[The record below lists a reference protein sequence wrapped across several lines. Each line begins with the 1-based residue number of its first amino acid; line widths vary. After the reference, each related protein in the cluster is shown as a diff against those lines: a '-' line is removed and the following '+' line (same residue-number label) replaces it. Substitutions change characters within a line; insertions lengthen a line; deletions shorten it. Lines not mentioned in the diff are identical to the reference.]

1 MNELQ
6 LGGLMDRKISYI
18 PGSII
23 CFEPNTNQRVAIQ
36 SSRNFAPVIDLQF
49 PVTVPYA
56 RLVGRWIIE
65 CKNNTIYLRE
75 NNSTAQDDRIRI
87 SFQQP
92 DISVRIK
99 CIAAENENL
108 LIHKVR
114 VIDVY
119 PREVGQLKV
128 QTSEVESSTEP
139 SGSEPTRISQPT
151 PQPAPSNDAIV
162 QRLQAELKREKT
174 ITKNLQEI
182 IAGRLDDILR
192 LANENRD
199 SLTESN
205 RTKLQSANALSGEMD
220 RLSQEVDSIN
230 QNIDGM
236 NSNLV
241 NLRRMIQ
248 ERKEEMTRLQAQLDE
263 LSAQKELADLDCDEA
278 SKQLSELKQHLNLDA
293 NTLELL
299 EDGYRL
305 KHGTISKSL
314 SEMEKEIERVEKR
327 IAFILKFRTNFNHV
341 VEDAIFNGDGTILTS
356 DETGGGNSDGI

>member
-1 MNELQ
+1 
-6 LGGLMDRKISYI
+6 MDRIVSYT

-23 CFEPNTNQRVAIQ
+23 NFELNTNQRVAIQ
-36 SSRNFAPVIDLQF
+36 SSRNLAPVIDLQF

-92 DISVRIK
+92 DISVRVNY
-99 CIAAENENL
+99 IAEGNENL

-114 VIDVY
+114 MIDVY

-128 QTSEVESSTEP
+128 QTSEVNSSASP
-139 SGSEPTRISQPT
+139 SDSETTRRPQPT
-151 PQPAPSNDAIV
+151 STDNATV
-162 QRLQAELKREKT
+162 ERLRTELEREKT
-174 ITKNLQEI
+174 TSKHLQDI
-182 IAGRLDDILR
+182 ISARLDDMLR
-192 LANENRD
+192 LANENRQFLSD
-199 SLTESN
+199 EN
-205 RTKLQSANALSGEMD
+205 QNKLQTASTLNGEVD
-220 RLSQEVDSIN
+220 RLTREAEGIN
-230 QNIDGM
+230 QRIDDM
-236 NSNLV
+236 NSNLID
-241 NLRRMIQ
+241 LRRNIQ
-248 ERKEEMTRLQAQLDE
+248 NRKDETTRLQAQLDE
-263 LSAQKELADLDCDEA
+263 LSAQKELVDLDCDEVSA
-278 SKQLSELKQHLNLDA
+278 QLAELKQHLNLDA
-293 NTLELL
+293 DTLELL

-314 SEMEKEIERVEKR
+314 SEMEKEIAKVEKR
-327 IAFILKFRTNFNHV
+327 IAFILKFRTKFNHV

>member
-1 MNELQ
+1 
-6 LGGLMDRKISYI
+6 MDRIVSYT

-23 CFEPNTNQRVAIQ
+23 SFEPNTNQRVAIQ
-36 SSRNFAPVIDLQF
+36 SSRNLAPVIDLQF

-92 DISVRIK
+92 DISVRVNY
-99 CIAAENENL
+99 IAEGNENL

-114 VIDVY
+114 MIDVY

-128 QTSEVESSTEP
+128 QTSEVNSSTSP
-139 SGSEPTRISQPT
+139 SDLEIPQPT
-151 PQPAPSNDAIV
+151 PTDNATV
-162 QRLQAELKREKT
+162 ERLRTELEREKT
-174 ITKNLQEI
+174 TSKHLQDI
-182 IAGRLDDILR
+182 ISARLDDMLR
-192 LANENRD
+192 LANENRQFLSD
-199 SLTESN
+199 EN
-205 RTKLQSANALSGEMD
+205 QNKLQTASTLNGEVD
-220 RLSQEVDSIN
+220 RLTREAEGIN
-230 QNIDGM
+230 QRIDDM
-236 NSNLV
+236 NSNLID
-241 NLRRMIQ
+241 LRRNIQ
-248 ERKEEMTRLQAQLDE
+248 DRKDETTRLQAQLDE
-263 LSAQKELADLDCDEA
+263 LSAQKELVDLDCDEA
-278 SKQLSELKQHLNLDA
+278 SAQLAELKQHLNLDA
-293 NTLELL
+293 DTLELL

-314 SEMEKEIERVEKR
+314 SEMEKEIAKVEKR
-327 IAFILKFRTNFNHV
+327 IAFILKFRTKFNHV